1 MLLKSA
7 KVEEEHS
14 SYLDRLGNDDMS
26 HMFNAITFHGKPI
39 VTGSHNLAGQQ
50 GSTGMSS
57 K

>member
-7 KVEEEHS
+7 KVDEERS
-14 SYLDRLGNDDMS
+14 SYLDRVGNGGMS
-26 HMFNAITFHGKPI
+26 MFNAIIFHGEPV
-39 VTGSHNLAGQQ
+39 VTGSHNIVGQK